1 MKKNLKIMLLS
12 SAALLLVACANNEKS
27 ATSSDNTDVVETQ
40 TTIDESDVPEEVT
53 EEEIEGTSETSEETE
68 SVSTESETSDDAET
82 SSEEEAS
89 EGDDAETSFEEED
102 SESDDAETSSD
113 EKASES
119 DDAETNS
126 EEEAS
131 ESDDAETSSEEEAN
145 ESDDSESTEVAEDKI
160 EPVVVDMINKDGDSM
175 GTATFEEAANGVIL
189 TLELE
194 GLEEGEYGFHIHEY
208 GQATPPTFMDA
219 LGHFNPTGADHGIY
233 AEGGPHLGD
242 FPNLVVG
249 KDRKVDIV
257 LVVSNVS
264 LDPDAPY
271 TLRTENGT
279 SLIIHEGP
287 DDYETQPIGTSGY
300 AMIGGVI
307 FAPLSAET
315 EESEQV
321 EESSEE
327 SEESKED
334 SSESSSEKESSS
346 RSSSSKESS
355 DDEARDDESS
365 SEE

>member
-12 SAALLLVACANNEKS
+12 SAALLLVACANNEEP
-27 ATSSDNTDVVETQ
+27 ATSSVNTDVAETQ
-40 TTIDESDVPEEVT
+40 ITIDESDVPEEVI
-53 EEEIEGTSETSEETE
+53 EEEVENTAETSEETE
-68 SVSTESETSDDAET
+68 SESSESETSDDAET

-89 EGDDAETSFEEED
+89 EGDDAETSSEEEA
-102 SESDDAETSSD
+102 SKSDDAETS
-113 EKASES
+113 
-119 DDAETNS
+119 S

-249 KDRKVDIV
+249 KDGKVDIV

>member
-1 MKKNLKIMLLS
+1 MLLS
-12 SAALLLVACANNEKS
+12 SAALLLVACANNEES

-40 TTIDESDVPEEVT
+40 ITIDESDVPVEVT

-68 SVSTESETSDDAET
+68 SVSTESETSDDVEG
-82 SSEEEAS
+82 SSE
-89 EGDDAETSFEEED
+89 
-102 SESDDAETSSD
+102 

-119 DDAETNS
+119 GDPVASS
-126 EEEAS
+126 ENEAS
-131 ESDDAETSSEEEAN
+131 ESDDAETSSESIAGEN
-145 ESDDSESTEVAEDKI
+145 DDAEIVVDII
-160 EPVVVDMINKDGDSM
+160 EPLVVDMINKEGDSM

-249 KDRKVDIV
+249 KDGKVNIV

-287 DDYETQPIGTSGY
+287 DDYETQPIGTSSY

-315 EESEQV
+315 EESAQV
-321 EESSEE
+321 EDSSEE

>member
-12 SAALLLVACANNEKS
+12 SAALLLVACANNEEP
-27 ATSSDNTDVVETQ
+27 ATSSVNTDVAETQ
-40 TTIDESDVPEEVT
+40 ITIDESDVPEEVI
-53 EEEIEGTSETSEETE
+53 EEEEEVEDTTETSEETE
-68 SVSTESETSDDAET
+68 SESSESETSDDAET

-89 EGDDAETSFEEED
+89 EN
-102 SESDDAETSSD
+102 DDAETSSD

-126 EEEAS
+126 EEEEAS
-131 ESDDAETSSEEEAN
+131 ESDDAGTSSEEEAN

-249 KDRKVDIV
+249 KDGKVDIV

>member
-12 SAALLLVACANNEKS
+12 SAALLLVACANNEEP
-27 ATSSDNTDVVETQ
+27 ATSSVNTDVAETQ
-40 TTIDESDVPEEVT
+40 ITIDESDVPEEVI
-53 EEEIEGTSETSEETE
+53 EEEEVENTAETSEETE
-68 SVSTESETSDDAET
+68 SESSESETSDDAET

-113 EKASES
+113 EK
-119 DDAETNS
+119 
-126 EEEAS
+126 AS

-249 KDRKVDIV
+249 KDGKVDIV

>member
-1 MKKNLKIMLLS
+1 MNLEYEKESLPMKKNLKIMLLS
-12 SAALLLVACANNEKS
+12 SAALLLVACANNEES

-40 TTIDESDVPEEVT
+40 ITIDESDVPEEVT

-68 SVSTESETSDDAET
+68 SVSTESETSDDVEG
-82 SSEEEAS
+82 SSE
-89 EGDDAETSFEEED
+89 
-102 SESDDAETSSD
+102 

-119 DDAETNS
+119 DDT
-126 EEEAS
+126 
-131 ESDDAETSSEEEAN
+131 ETSSESIAEEN
-145 ESDDSESTEVAEDKI
+145 DDAEIVEDII
-160 EPVVVDMINKDGDSM
+160 EPLVVDMINKEGDSM

-249 KDRKVDIV
+249 KDGKVNIV

-287 DDYETQPIGTSGY
+287 DDYETQPIGTSSY

-315 EESEQV
+315 EESAQV
-321 EESSEE
+321 EDSSEE
-327 SEESKED
+327 REESKED
-334 SSESSSEKESSS
+334 SSESSSEKESLS

-355 DDEARDDESS
+355 DDEAQDDESS

>member
-12 SAALLLVACANNEKS
+12 SAALLLVACANNEEP
-27 ATSSDNTDVVETQ
+27 ATSSVNTDVAETQ
-40 TTIDESDVPEEVT
+40 ITIDESDVPEEVI
-53 EEEIEGTSETSEETE
+53 EEEVEDTTETSEETE
-68 SVSTESETSDDAET
+68 SESSESETSDDAET

-102 SESDDAETSSD
+102 SESDDAETSS
-113 EKASES
+113 
-119 DDAETNS
+119 
-126 EEEAS
+126 EEEDS

-249 KDRKVDIV
+249 KDGKVDIV

-321 EESSEE
+321 EDSSEE

-355 DDEARDDESS
+355 DDEVRDDESS

>member
-12 SAALLLVACANNEKS
+12 SAALLLVACANNEEP
-27 ATSSDNTDVVETQ
+27 ATSSVNTDVAETQ
-40 TTIDESDVPEEVT
+40 ITIDESDVPEEVI
-53 EEEIEGTSETSEETE
+53 EEEEVEDTTETSEETE
-68 SVSTESETSDDAET
+68 SESSESETSDDAET

-89 EGDDAETSFEEED
+89 EGDDAETSSEEEA
-102 SESDDAETSSD
+102 SKSDDAETS
-113 EKASES
+113 
-119 DDAETNS
+119 S

-249 KDRKVDIV
+249 KDGKVDIV

>member
-12 SAALLLVACANNEKS
+12 SAALLLVACANNEEP
-27 ATSSDNTDVVETQ
+27 ATSSVNTDVAETQ
-40 TTIDESDVPEEVT
+40 ITIDESDVPEEVI
-53 EEEIEGTSETSEETE
+53 EEEEVEDTTETSEETE
-68 SVSTESETSDDAET
+68 SESSESETSDDAET

-89 EGDDAETSFEEED
+89 EGDDAETSF
-102 SESDDAETSSD
+102 
-113 EKASES
+113 
-119 DDAETNS
+119 
-126 EEEAS
+126 
-131 ESDDAETSSEEEAN
+131 EEEAN

-249 KDRKVDIV
+249 KDGKVDIV

-321 EESSEE
+321 EDSSEE

>member
-12 SAALLLVACANNEKS
+12 STALLLVACANNEEP
-27 ATSSDNTDVVETQ
+27 ATSSVNTDGAETQ
-40 TTIDESDVPEEVT
+40 ITIDESDVPEEVI
-53 EEEIEGTSETSEETE
+53 EEEEEEVEDTTETSEETE
-68 SVSTESETSDDAET
+68 SESSESETSDDAET
-82 SSEEEAS
+82 SSEEEA
-89 EGDDAETSFEEED
+89 

-131 ESDDAETSSEEEAN
+131 ESDDADTSSEEEAN

-249 KDRKVDIV
+249 KDGKVDIV

>member
-12 SAALLLVACANNEKS
+12 SAALLLVACANNEEP
-27 ATSSDNTDVVETQ
+27 ATSSVNTDVAETQ
-40 TTIDESDVPEEVT
+40 ITIDESDVPEEVI
-53 EEEIEGTSETSEETE
+53 EEEEEVEDTTETSEETE
-68 SVSTESETSDDAET
+68 SESSESETSDDAET

-89 EGDDAETSFEEED
+89 E
-102 SESDDAETSSD
+102 SDDAETSS
-113 EKASES
+113 
-119 DDAETNS
+119 
-126 EEEAS
+126 
-131 ESDDAETSSEEEAN
+131 EEAN
-145 ESDDSESTEVAEDKI
+145 ESDDSESTEVAEVKI

-249 KDRKVDIV
+249 KDGKVDIV

-271 TLRTENGT
+271 TLHTENGT

-321 EESSEE
+321 EDSSEE

>member
-12 SAALLLVACANNEKS
+12 SAALLLVACANNEEP
-27 ATSSDNTDVVETQ
+27 ATSSVNTDVAETQ
-40 TTIDESDVPEEVT
+40 ITIDESDVPEEVI
-53 EEEIEGTSETSEETE
+53 EEEVEDTTETSEETE
-68 SVSTESETSDDAET
+68 SESSESETSDDAET

-89 EGDDAETSFEEED
+89 EN
-102 SESDDAETSSD
+102 DDAETSSD

-249 KDRKVDIV
+249 KDGKVDIV

>member
-12 SAALLLVACANNEKS
+12 SAALLLVACANNEEP
-27 ATSSDNTDVVETQ
+27 ATSSVNTDVAETQ
-40 TTIDESDVPEEVT
+40 ITIDESDVPEEVIEVIK
-53 EEEIEGTSETSEETE
+53 EEEVEDTTETSEETE
-68 SVSTESETSDDAET
+68 SESSESETSDDAET

-89 EGDDAETSFEEED
+89 EGDDAETSSEEE
-102 SESDDAETSSD
+102 
-113 EKASES
+113 ASES

-249 KDRKVDIV
+249 KDGKVDIV

>member
-12 SAALLLVACANNEKS
+12 SAALLLVACANNEEP
-27 ATSSDNTDVVETQ
+27 ATSSVNTDVAETQ
-40 TTIDESDVPEEVT
+40 ITIDESDVPEEVI
-53 EEEIEGTSETSEETE
+53 EEEVEDTTETSEETE
-68 SVSTESETSDDAET
+68 SESSESETSDDAET

-89 EGDDAETSFEEED
+89 EGDDAETSFEEE
-102 SESDDAETSSD
+102 
-113 EKASES
+113 ASES

-249 KDRKVDIV
+249 KDGKVDIV

>member
-12 SAALLLVACANNEKS
+12 SATLLLVACANNEEP
-27 ATSSDNTDVVETQ
+27 ATSSVNTDVAETQ
-40 TTIDESDVPEEVT
+40 ITIDESDVPEEVMEVI
-53 EEEIEGTSETSEETE
+53 EEEVEETTETSEETE
-68 SVSTESETSDDAET
+68 SESSESETSDDAET

-89 EGDDAETSFEEED
+89 EGDDAETSFEEE
-102 SESDDAETSSD
+102 
-113 EKASES
+113 ASEN

-249 KDRKVDIV
+249 KDGKVDIV